1 MRTAQ
6 FVAIPFLSISLL
18 LAGCGDHSG
27 SGGAGATNTNSSASS
42 SSPLTAPVDYLG
54 AVGKA
59 QQSAIKTIDLASINQ
74 AINMY
79 KIEVGKNPP
88 SLEEL
93 VTEKYLP
100 RLPDLPSGLKYS
112 YDPNT
117 GVVKAIKK

>member
-6 FVAIPFLSISLL
+6 FAFLLSLMMGL
-18 LAGCGDHSG
+18 LAAGCGNKG
-27 SGGAGATNTNSSASS
+27 NGTAGATNTNSSASS

-59 QQSAIKTIDLASINQ
+59 QQSAIKTIDLASVNQ

-79 KIEVGKNPP
+79 KIEEGKNPP
-88 SLEEL
+88 SLEAL

-100 RLPDLPSGLKYS
+100 RLPELPSGLKYA

-117 GVVKAIKK
+117 GIVKAIKK